1 MTPRLGAVIVNY
13 NAGPDLGRALE
24 SIDRATGGSWQA
36 VVVDNGSTDG
46 SEAAAMAFPQVRLV
60 RNSENVG
67 FARGV
72 NQAIRHCPADRILIM
87 NPDCQLMP
95 ESLPPLMAVLD
106 DDPRCAIVAPRVLD
120 PDGSPQGNARGDPD
134 MLTGLFGRSSA
145 LQRTLSGLDVAR
157 RNVIAR
163 SAEDAS
169 TTVDWVSGACM
180 LARRDA
186 VVSVGGFDERYFMYW
201 EDADLCR
208 RLRERGHTIRFAPA
222 ASAVHR
228 VGQSSRT
235 ARARSV
241 RAFHDSAYLYYSTH
255 VAPGVLNPKRWIAR
269 VLLEI
274 RCRWKLAWTA

>member
-1 MTPRLGAVIVNY
+1 MNTLLGAVIVNY
-13 NAGPDLGRALE
+13 NAGPDLRRALE

-36 VVVDNGSTDG
+36 VVVDNGSSDG
-46 SEAAAMAFPQVRLV
+46 SEKAATAFAQVRLV

-72 NQAIRHCPADRILIM
+72 NQAIRECLAFRILIM

-95 ESLPPLMAVLD
+95 DSLPPLMAALD
-106 DDPRCAIVAPRVLD
+106 EDPHCAIVAPLVLD

-145 LQRTLSGLDVAR
+145 LQRTLPGLDVAR
-157 RNVIAR
+157 RNVIAG
-163 SAEDAS
+163 APGDAS

-186 VVSVGGFDERYFMYW
+186 IVSAGGFDERYFMYW

-208 RLRERGHTIRFAPA
+208 RLRERGHTIRIAPA
-222 ASAVHR
+222 ATAVHR

-235 ARARSV
+235 ARALSV
-241 RAFHDSAYLYYSTH
+241 RAFHDSAFLYYSTH
-255 VAPGVLNPKRWIAR
+255 VAPGGLNPKRWIAR
-269 VLLEI
+269 VLLAI
-274 RCRWKLAWTA
+274 RCRWKLGFRP

>member
-1 MTPRLGAVIVNY
+1 MTPPLGAVIVNY
-13 NAGPDLGRALE
+13 NAGPELRRALE

-46 SEAAAMAFPQVRLV
+46 SEAAAMSFAQVRLV

-72 NQAIRHCPADRILIM
+72 NQAIQDCQADRILIM

-95 ESLPPLMAVLD
+95 DSLPPLMAVLD
-106 DDPRCAIVAPRVLD
+106 RDPRCAIVAPLVLD

-134 MLTGLFGRSSA
+134 MLTGLFGRSSV

-157 RNVIAR
+157 RNVIAAP
-163 SAEDAS
+163 SGDAS

-180 LARRDA
+180 LVRRDA

-235 ARARSV
+235 AHARSV

-269 VLLEI
+269 VLLAI
-274 RCRWKLAWTA
+274 RCRWKLAWSA